1 MRTLFIRIALAL
13 LLGTSAAMAETKS
26 QLTEPIVSRLQE
38 EGYVV
43 VQIKR
48 TWLGRILIISQNGEF
63 LREVVINPHT
73 GEILRDKLFA
83 LDGSNGAVAPMPDT
97 PDDMPDSMPDS
108 MPDNSGRSSRSGG
121 MNGGA
126 DRGGM
131 KGGN

>member
-13 LLGTSAAMAETKS
+13 LLGTSAAMAETTS

-83 LDGSNGAVAPMPDT
+83 LDGSNGAVAPMPD
-97 PDDMPDSMPDS
+97 SMPDS
-108 MPDNSGRSSRSGG
+108 MPGSMPDNGGRGSRGGG
-121 MNGGA
+121 MNGGS